1 MKSISDKLSDSI
13 ENLLN
18 AGSVLIGQDS
28 LNDSYREITGFDDL
42 IQLKAMASVTQ
53 KLLDSAIEV
62 LTEVQD
68 ELQAKT

>member
-42 IQLKAMASVTQ
+42 IQLKAMSSVTQ